1 MRPLSGNIS
10 DRIRPQLKIRLD
22 TIVDINLGILK
33 IKKISLSTQVVFLK
47 NSANEKFCH

>member
-10 DRIRPQLKIRLD
+10 DKISPQLKIRQE
-22 TIVDINLGILK
+22 TFVDINLGILK
-33 IKKISLSTQVVFLK
+33 IEKILLSTTAVFLK